1 MHQFLLRSMI
11 EKPKN
16 SALKEVHL
24 RYEEI
29 LYANDLSR
37 TQIGALKKMVRKSIN
52 NG

>member
-1 MHQFLLRSMI
+1 MM
-11 EKPKN
+11 ENPKN
-16 SALKEVHL
+16 TALKEVDL

-29 LYANDLSR
+29 SYANDLSR